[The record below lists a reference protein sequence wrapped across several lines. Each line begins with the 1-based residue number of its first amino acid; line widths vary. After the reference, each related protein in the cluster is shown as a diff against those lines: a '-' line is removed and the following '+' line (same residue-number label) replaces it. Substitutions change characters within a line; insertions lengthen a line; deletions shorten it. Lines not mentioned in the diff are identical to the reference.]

1 MKCTEESGRWYVL
14 ILLTLVYAFNI
25 ADRYVMSTLIEPI
38 KADLHLSDS
47 AIGFLTG
54 VALAL
59 FYVTAGLPLAVIADR
74 TNRRNMVAWALAIW
88 SVVTAICGLAQTFWQ
103 LLMARIFVGVGEAGG
118 TPPSHSL
125 VSDYFRWQDRAFALT
140 LMSVGAS
147 FGSMLGSGAGY
158 VSDAWGWRS
167 AFFILGLPG
176 VALALLILWTVRE
189 PKRGR
194 LDSATAPV
202 EAKPRLRSTLAF
214 VASQRALLHCL
225 AGGTLYTLWSW
236 GLMWWTPSFLVR
248 SHHMA
253 LGDAGG
259 ALSLMHGVGGTA
271 VLLLTG
277 VVMARLSNRDAR
289 RVPIF
294 LAAALV
300 VGSVPSILAYTVPG
314 KSTALA
320 MLWLFVPLSYAC
332 FGPVLGLVQNLV
344 PAGMRAQAA
353 AILLFVS
360 NIANLVIAPQAVGWA
375 SDWLAP
381 SQGSESLRMAMLPLT
396 LMGFWAAVHFWRCA
410 VHLPAGLARIGNDPA

>member
-1 MKCTEESGRWYVL
+1 
-14 ILLTLVYAFNI
+14 
-25 ADRYVMSTLIEPI
+25 
-38 KADLHLSDS
+38 
-47 AIGFLTG
+47 
-54 VALAL
+54 
-59 FYVTAGLPLAVIADR
+59 
-74 TNRRNMVAWALAIW
+74 VAWALAIW

-103 LLMARIFVGVGEAGG
+103 LLVARIFVGVGEAGG

-167 AFFILGLPG
+167 AFFILGIPG
-176 VALALLILWTVRE
+176 VALALLLLGTVRE
-189 PKRGR
+189 PMRGR
-194 LDSATAPV
+194 LDATTAPV
-202 EAKPRLRSTLAF
+202 ETKPRLASTLAF
-214 VASQRALLHCL
+214 VGSQRALLHCL

-277 VVMARLSNRDAR
+277 VIMARLSNRDAR

-300 VGSVPSILAYTVPG
+300 VGSVPSILAYTVPS

-381 SQGSESLRMAMLPLT
+381 AHGSESLRLAMLPLT
-396 LMGFWAAVHFWRCA
+396 LVGFWAAVHFWRCA
-410 VHLPAGLARIGNDPA
+410 VHLPAGLARIGNHTA

>member
-14 ILLTLVYAFNI
+14 LLLTLVYAFNI

-74 TNRRNMVAWALAIW
+74 TSRRNMVSWALAIW

-125 VSDYFRWQDRAFALT
+125 ISDYFRWQDRALALT

-189 PKRGR
+189 PVRGR
-194 LDSATAPV
+194 LDAAPAPV
-202 EAKPRLRSTLAF
+202 DAPPRLRSTLAF
-214 VASQRALLHCL
+214 VAHQRALLHCL

-259 ALSLMHGVGGTA
+259 ALSPMHGVGGTA
-271 VLLLTG
+271 VLLATG
-277 VVMARLSNRDAR
+277 AVMARLSNQDAR

-294 LAAALV
+294 CRRAGGGFRAVDPGLYGAQHVDGPVDAVAV
-300 VGSVPSILAYTVPG
+300 HPGAVPG
-314 KSTALA
+314 AASVRSWGWCRT
-320 MLWLFVPLSYAC
+320 WCRPAC
-332 FGPVLGLVQNLV
+332 
-344 PAGMRAQAA
+344 
-353 AILLFVS
+353 
-360 NIANLVIAPQAVGWA
+360 
-375 SDWLAP
+375 
-381 SQGSESLRMAMLPLT
+381 
-396 LMGFWAAVHFWRCA
+396 
-410 VHLPAGLARIGNDPA
+410 ARRPRGRSCCSSPTSRTW